1 MRLPL
6 YKSFF
11 ISGLTTLVSYSL
23 TIFLT
28 YRLVPGDYGVYLLA
42 IAWAGFLGV
51 FVDWSTTFV
60 FSHLA
65 EKSRSLSEA
74 ISTTLYLRLINFIL
88 IAFFI
93 IFSEALGQNIPKTT
107 LIFLIGTF
115 NLGFLFE
122 YKRQNVKFAL
132 LTLLEKSLFV
142 IMVYVIS
149 NWGLSVINIC
159 LCFML
164 SAFISLTLQYLHYK
178 ADIKNMSGL
187 NFNNVS
193 QYMTGYFHYFI
204 ISITQ
209 LSYGITSRLILQNKL
224 GLEIFV
230 FFSLALQL
238 ISLASVFQS
247 QADRVFRP
255 EIITSIVSKNRKGLN
270 SLLRSYFFFFLTPMA
285 VLTCIVYF
293 FAQTLIASI
302 FGPDYLEVSLYVALL
317 SPLFITV
324 PVVRLVD
331 HLMLATDSF
340 KINLGLN
347 VCVSLGLIGTLT
359 MSNFANGFQFSYAII
374 AWHGFHGLAG
384 FILIH
389 QKLKVL

>member
-132 LTLLEKSLFV
+132 LTLCLSNHGRKNSTITAANIKSTPR
-142 IMVYVIS
+142 S
-149 NWGLSVINIC
+149 LSG
-159 LCFML
+159 
-164 SAFISLTLQYLHYK
+164 T
-178 ADIKNMSGL
+178 
-187 NFNNVS
+187 
-193 QYMTGYFHYFI
+193 
-204 ISITQ
+204 
-209 LSYGITSRLILQNKL
+209 
-224 GLEIFV
+224 
-230 FFSLALQL
+230 AL
-238 ISLASVFQS
+238 
-247 QADRVFRP
+247 
-255 EIITSIVSKNRKGLN
+255 K
-270 SLLRSYFFFFLTPMA
+270 
-285 VLTCIVYF
+285 
-293 FAQTLIASI
+293 IA
-302 FGPDYLEVSLYVALL
+302 
-317 SPLFITV
+317 
-324 PVVRLVD
+324 
-331 HLMLATDSF
+331 
-340 KINLGLN
+340 
-347 VCVSLGLIGTLT
+347 
-359 MSNFANGFQFSYAII
+359 
-374 AWHGFHGLAG
+374 
-384 FILIH
+384 
-389 QKLKVL
+389 